1 MADDLALVH
10 PLGIDAHAWTAV
22 AGHRD
27 RLDEARRGGDRSLV
41 LGRAKELAESV
52 ARVVITERG
61 QVAPP
66 LVTLRFR
73 FRVLTASRAV
83 GRCNDTAVGTRLTKP
98 AVPGAPTAKNASPH
112 SVPGLS
118 FTRLSQKGTP

>member
-22 AGHRD
+22 VGHRD

-52 ARVVITERG
+52 ARVVIY
-61 QVAPP
+61 
-66 LVTLRFR
+66 
-73 FRVLTASRAV
+73 
-83 GRCNDTAVGTRLTKP
+83 
-98 AVPGAPTAKNASPH
+98 
-112 SVPGLS
+112 
-118 FTRLSQKGTP
+118 